1 MKMRF
6 LLDEHLALY
15 TKSAIHHRNPL
26 IDVLRIGEP
35 GAPPLA
41 TPDPD
46 ILSYLGPAQRAL
58 ITRNR
63 RSMMEHYGEHVA
75 AEKSHWG
82 IFVASS
88 RLSVRDL
95 SEQIELFW
103 EASEA
108 EEWID
113 RIVNLPL

>member
-6 LLDEHLALY
+6 LLDEHLPLHMKA
-15 TKSAIHHRNPL
+15 AIHHRNPL
-26 IDVLRIGEP
+26 IDVLRVGDP

-46 ILSYLGPAQRAL
+46 ILNYLGKAQRAL
-58 ITRNR
+58 ITKNR
-63 RSMMEHYGEHVA
+63 RSMMEHYGEAIA
-75 AEKSHWG
+75 AEQSHWG
-82 IFVASS
+82 IFVVASH
-88 RLSVRDL
+88 LSIRNLAEEVEML
-95 SEQIELFW
+95 W

-113 RIVNLPL
+113 QLQSLPF